1 MIIITDLFL
10 AVKNLAFVYEFLQI
24 LFSDAI
30 ERHDRVFPPC
40 IISIQ
45 CKPHNNI
52 QIGVRQALYHEN
64 RSVML
69 TVNKNG
75 IRLECRSGSIF
86 LEQLHIFRVT
96 FSNMLQTLVHNNQLI
111 CLQLSK
117 ALFQIL
123 GFQFSQ
129 RPINRLLIL
138 HSRVPILRYLRFY
151 YSRFCR
157 FCNWFGRLLLQ

>member
-1 MIIITDLFL
+1 ML
-10 AVKNLAFVYEFLQI
+10 AINQ
-24 LFSDAI
+24 
-30 ERHDRVFPPC
+30 
-40 IISIQ
+40 
-45 CKPHNNI
+45 
-52 QIGVRQALYHEN
+52 
-64 RSVML
+64 
-69 TVNKNG
+69 NG

-138 HSRVPILRYLRFY
+138 HGRVPILRYLRFY